1 MKQGRTPDRVHVV
14 RPPQDDYRPESAA
27 QLPSAAPNGRAME
40 IIRTLAAISDKL
52 KRSEAER
59 YELLAELREYRK
71 SLHELEDKI
80 DRSEKA
86 YLTLEN
92 KVKDRDAVEGDI
104 TQRQARFERVL
115 KEAEGKLVQA
125 VAGQSLLDK
134 RLSDTESFHTA
145 ITQRVDETI
154 TQQARLDRQIEKIAQ
169 DKGRMLRKVERMEEI
184 LTETQDTLKARALVL
199 LTDRSASAQGAL
211 PHVAAYSDAGVD
223 DLSQE
228 TPWWRK
234 SVRMQSVGMVSM
246 VVAAALLGW
255 TINQAQQPDVPK
267 IAVMENGQLARMNVD
282 ENRWEAVLPPAQTQT
297 QAQTPAADA
306 VTAEPSAAAAP
317 VEADPTLVPL
327 EASAMEGGLNAPA
340 SEQTPAAQAVLNASD
355 DELMAALEEKPEQLA
370 AQLNEIAPAVQ
381 RELDVAVPAPVE
393 TGAYD
398 PLKSM
403 AQKAF
408 GQNPD
413 VANRIAKEKGTDA
426 ISARMA
432 PDAALPASIAKLQ
445 DQAYLGVAE
454 AQHDLAAIYTAGRG
468 GVTQNFEK
476 AAFWFR
482 EAADNDIANAA
493 YNLGVLYHQGLG
505 VEKDLDHAIY
515 WYRDAAAL
523 GHPEAQYNLG
533 IAHIEGIGTEYNAP
547 LAAAFFESAANAGVV
562 EAAYNLGL
570 IYENGL
576 IGNAVRN
583 EDALLW
589 YDISA
594 KGGNADAKAAL
605 QQLSSSMQIGND
617 GISKVVERMQGIYQ
631 SSHGRRAGPSG
642 A

>member
-27 QLPSAAPNGRAME
+27 QLPAAAPNGRAME

-92 KVKDRDAVEGDI
+92 KVKDRDGIEGDI
-104 TQRQARFERVL
+104 TQRQARFERIL
-115 KEAEGKLVQA
+115 KETEGKLVQT

-211 PHVAAYSDAGVD
+211 PQVNAYSDAGTD
-223 DLSQE
+223 DLTQE
-228 TPWWRK
+228 MPWWRK
-234 SVRMQSVGMVSM
+234 SVRMQSVGMMSM

-267 IAVMENGQLARMNVD
+267 IAVLENGQLARMNVD
-282 ENRWEAVLPPAQTQT
+282 ENRWEAVLPPAET
-297 QAQTPAADA
+297 QAPAD
-306 VTAEPSAAAAP
+306 VTTAEPSASVMP
-317 VEADPTLVPL
+317 VESDPTLVPM
-327 EASAMEGGLNAPA
+327 EASAPNGDMGAPE

-355 DELMAALEEKPEQLA
+355 EQLMAALEEKPEQLA
-370 AQLNEIAPAVQ
+370 AQLNEIAPEVQ
-381 RELDVAVPAPVE
+381 RELDIPTPAPVQ

-398 PLKSM
+398 PLKPM
-403 AQKAF
+403 AQTAF
-408 GQNPD
+408 GQNPA
-413 VANRIAKEKGTDA
+413 VASMIAKEKGTEA

-432 PDAALPASIAKLQ
+432 PDTSLPAAIAKLQ

-576 IGNAVRN
+576 MGNAVRN

-589 YDISA
+589 YDIAA

-617 GISKVVERMQGIYQ
+617 GVGKVVERMQGIYQ